1 MALQRAVNRLNV
13 ASFARW
19 ISIWFASSAD
29 DDNTVTLSGRTSIKP
44 PLTAK
49 QAHVDFKRA
58 EMALQRAVNRL
69 NVSDMK

>member
-1 MALQRAVNRLNV
+1 MQNEAKRRAEQRLQ
-13 ASFARW
+13 
-19 ISIWFASSAD
+19 D
-29 DDNTVTLSGRTSIKP
+29 
-44 PLTAK
+44 K

>member
-1 MALQRAVNRLNV
+1 
-13 ASFARW
+13 
-19 ISIWFASSAD
+19 
-29 DDNTVTLSGRTSIKP
+29 
-44 PLTAK
+44 